1 MVEKSK
7 YCSDVMKKH
16 FNKKLVMTKKD
27 NQDFKNSARCSICDN
42 DCVYG
47 NVKVRDNCHEN
58 VHIEVEISRLSK
70 IKIFLSYFT
79 T

>member
-1 MVEKSK
+1 
-7 YCSDVMKKH
+7 
-16 FNKKLVMTKKD
+16 MTKKD
-27 NQDFKNSARCSICDN
+27 NQDFKISASCWICDN

-47 NVKVRDNCHEN
+47 DVKVRDHCHEN
-58 VHIEVEISRLSK
+58 MHIEIVISRLSE

>member
-1 MVEKSK
+1 
-7 YCSDVMKKH
+7 
-16 FNKKLVMTKKD
+16 MTKKD
-27 NQDFKNSARCSICDN
+27 NQDFKISARYWICDN

-47 NVKVRDNCHEN
+47 VVKVRDHCHEN
-58 VHIEVEISRLSK
+58 MHIQTVISRLSE

>member
-7 YCSDVMKKH
+7 CCSDVMKKH

-47 NVKVRDNCHEN
+47 NVKVRDHCHEN